1 MKRIMLL
8 MVGILSALIVAAP
21 MVLAQSNG
29 GKPTNV
35 DETPIDL
42 DSGAVFGK
50 CDDPISLV
58 YSGKAKTL
66 QLPGE
71 RFIFTSPGLT
81 ATLTNVE
88 SGEQE
93 TVVITGAFHQTTLEN
108 GDVVTEATG
117 RNLLGDPEAGF
128 VVAVGN
134 FSYVFDSQGN
144 LVQPLEGEGQLI
156 DVCELLGAYDR

>member
-1 MKRIMLL
+1 VSKRIVL
-8 MVGILSALIVAAP
+8 MVVGILLALVVAAP
-21 MVLAQSNG
+21 MVSAQSPNG
-29 GKPTNV
+29 GKPQNV
-35 DETPIDL
+35 DEEPIDL
-42 DSGAVFGK
+42 DPGAVFGN
-50 CDDPISLV
+50 CDFPVRLE

-71 RFIFTSPGLT
+71 RFIFTAPDLT
-81 ATLTNVE
+81 ATLTNLDT
-88 SGEQE
+88 GERE

-134 FSYVFDSQGN
+134 FSYVFDAKGN
-144 LVQPLEGEGQLI
+144 QDPFYRKGR
-156 DVCELLGAYDR
+156 D